1 MGFGE
6 AYQGMTDREILIE
19 VAMEVRHQGERT
31 AAQGIHLEKL
41 EQKVDA
47 IQCPS
52 PRCQDHS
59 NRLCILEAADS
70 GRKSA
75 WGPRTS
81 WAMVILSAVAVII
94 SVYALYRGA

>member
-1 MGFGE
+1 MSFGE

-59 NRLCILEAADS
+59 HRLEVLENAEQ
-70 GRKSA
+70 GRKDS
-75 WGPRTS
+75 WGPRTAWIMAIFS
-81 WAMVILSAVAVII
+81 IVAVVI
-94 SVYALYRGA
+94 

>member
-1 MGFGE
+1 MSFGE

-19 VAMEVRHQGERT
+19 VALDVRHQSERT

-52 PRCQDHS
+52 PRCQKHEH
-59 NRLCILEAADS
+59 RLDVMETAEQ
-70 GRKSA
+70 GRKNA
-75 WGPRTS
+75 WGPRTA
-81 WAMVILSAVAVII
+81 WIMVILSAAAIVI
-94 SVYALYRGA
+94 SVYALYKGG

>member
-1 MGFGE
+1 MAFGE
-6 AYQGMTDREILIE
+6 AYQGMSDREILIE
-19 VAMEVRHQGERT
+19 VAMDVRHQSERT

-52 PRCQDHS
+52 PRCQDH
-59 NRLCILEAADS
+59 NDRLIILEESDRS
-70 GRKSA
+70 RKNS

-81 WAMVILSAVAVII
+81 WAMVALSVIAIVISTVAL
-94 SVYALYRGA
+94 LYGG